1 MPSQYITIGHNIAY
15 ISVVVKAVV
24 KWDLIWLCYPRQKK
38 FLSKTSLAENGIEVI
53 KLVSENEYDVIFIDM
68 LMPLMDGVELTE
80 TILKNHLDLKAP
92 IIAITANAMNTD
104 KSIYLQAVMKGFI
117 SKTVQLKKIGSTL
130 DYYFK

>member
-1 MPSQYITIGHNIAY
+1 
-15 ISVVVKAVV
+15 
-24 KWDLIWLCYPRQKK
+24 
-38 FLSKTSLAENGIEVI
+38 
-53 KLVSENEYDVIFIDM
+53 
-68 LMPLMDGVELTE
+68 MPLMDGVELTE